1 MNNREKPRAG
11 ETGEVMVSKNMAVGA
26 AIAAAVI
33 VAGAFY
39 FWPADE
45 SGRSSSTDTS
55 TRVESTPTKPAS
67 APPAPTSP
75 NQ

>member
-1 MNNREKPRAG
+1 MKKNNNNHFG
-11 ETGEVMVSKNMAVGA
+11 EPGEVMVSKQMALGA
-26 AIAAAVI
+26 VIAAVI
-33 VAGAFY
+33 VTGVLY

-55 TRVESTPTKPAS
+55 TRVQGTPSKLSST
-67 APPAPTSP
+67 PPAPTSP

>member
-1 MNNREKPRAG
+1 MNRTDRKIRQGEPG
-11 ETGEVMVSKNMAVGA
+11 ETMVSKQMALAA
-26 AIAAAVI
+26 AIAAVV
-33 VAGAFY
+33 VAGVFY

-55 TRVESTPTKPAS
+55 TRVQSTPAKPAS

>member
-1 MNNREKPRAG
+1 MNNREKSRAG
-11 ETGEVMVSKNMAVGA
+11 EPGEVMVSKNMAVGA
-26 AIAAAVI
+26 ALAAV
-33 VAGAFY
+33 VAAVAFY

>member
-1 MNNREKPRAG
+1 MDDREKPRAG
-11 ETGEVMVSKNMAVGA
+11 EPGEVMVSKNMAVGA
-26 AIAAAVI
+26 AIAVVI
-33 VAGAFY
+33 VAAAFY

-55 TRVESTPTKPAS
+55 TRVQSTPTKPAS

>member
-1 MNNREKPRAG
+1 MNDREKPRAG
-11 ETGEVMVSKNMAVGA
+11 EPGELMVSKNMAVGA
-26 AIAAAVI
+26 AIAVVI
-33 VAGAFY
+33 VAAAFY
-39 FWPADE
+39 FWPANE

-55 TRVESTPTKPAS
+55 PRVQSTPTKPAS